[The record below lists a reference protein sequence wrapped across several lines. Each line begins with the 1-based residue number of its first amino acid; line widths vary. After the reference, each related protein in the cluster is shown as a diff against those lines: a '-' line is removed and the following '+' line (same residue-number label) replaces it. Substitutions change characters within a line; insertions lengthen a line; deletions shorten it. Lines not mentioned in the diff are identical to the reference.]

1 MPGKCFLWLQL
12 CNAVDMIFCCLVTV
26 DVVEAALKVLLGTE
40 EGELSYDAGDGAVSE
55 GDDSCKPTEWA
66 VCRTVVINNN
76 YVSPSK
82 KEKYVG
88 WHM

>member
-1 MPGKCFLWLQL
+1 M
-12 CNAVDMIFCCLVTV
+12 TV

-40 EGELSYDAGDGAVSE
+40 KWELSYDAGDGAASE

-66 VCRTVVINNN
+66 VCGTVVINN
-76 YVSPSK
+76 YYFSPSK